1 MKSRFVRYALSAA
14 FIFSAGLLFVSCD
27 KNDNVDNNNNSVAG
41 LMAFNL
47 TPDKAVSITLS
58 GNPITNSPLSFTSYT
73 GSYLSIYS
81 GNRLVQTYDYSSN
94 TPIDSSTY
102 NFEPQE
108 YYSLFVIGNNG
119 AYKNLIV
126 NDNFDSLNNSSQAYI
141 RYVNAIAD
149 SSSPTVSVIANNDE
163 VVNNNAPYSSVSDF
177 TAVTPGDVTIQVNN
191 GGTINT
197 SRTITLEQ
205 QKAYTVLL
213 AGVPGSTGNDSLQIR
228 YIENGTLQQSAHKVP
243 APAGSSN
250 TN

>member
-1 MKSRFVRYALSAA
+1 MKSRFFRYALPITCVL
-14 FIFSAGLLFVSCD
+14 FAGLLFVSCD
-27 KNDNVDNNNNSVAG
+27 KNNNSDNNNGPVSG

-47 TPDKAVSITLS
+47 APDKAVGINLS
-58 GNPITNSPLSFTSYT
+58 GNPITSSPLSFTSYT
-73 GSYLSIYS
+73 GNYLNIYS

-102 NFEPQE
+102 NFEQQK
-108 YYSLFVIGNNG
+108 YYSLFVVGNNG
-119 AYKNLIV
+119 SYKNVIV
-126 NDNFDSLNNSSQAYI
+126 NDNFDSLNDASQAYV
-141 RYVNAIAD
+141 RYVNAISD
-149 SSSPTVSVIANNDE
+149 SSSPAVTITANGDE
-163 VVNNNAPYSSVSDF
+163 VANNNASYASVSDF

-191 GGTINT
+191 GGTINA

-228 YIENGTLQQSAHKVP
+228 YIANGTLQQSARKVSTP
-243 APAGSSN
+243 GGSSN